1 MFLGKMQLHNYIKS
15 VFSLS
20 SGAIIAQAISLFSM
34 PIISRLYSQEEFGE
48 YSLFVQYAGLASI
61 FILLRKEYALQLM
74 NNENKIFFSLKKIST
89 VSYSIIVCLLILTI
103 INKNTSL
110 DGLLFVLLAG
120 FLLVLIGLNSS
131 FMIFVKKYLSVGI
144 SETINKSIY
153 FIVAFI
159 SIYFFGFKGLILGFI
174 LGLFAKLLYLIINQP
189 STIKTLQPSS
199 EDRRVVRNAGYAIS
213 ITHIFIAISAIVP
226 MLTINNFYTSSEL
239 GLYSLAVSIIFLP
252 NTILTINIGN
262 VYFENLIKNKNEATK
277 LISKTLVLTIPM
289 SLLIYTPFI
298 FFGQEI
304 FSLVF
309 GESWEQSGKMAGI
322 LSIASMVGFV
332 SGTIDRTC
340 LVCKINSHGP
350 VWSFFRMLTAFAI
363 ASYSIIFNLEIY
375 VFIIIS
381 SISLAFLYIIDFTLQ
396 IFYALRLQKNSFN
409 T

>member
-1 MFLGKMQLHNYIKS
+1 MQLHNYIKS

-48 YSLFVQYAGLASI
+48 YSLFVQYASLASI

-74 NNENKIFFSLKKIST
+74 NNEDKIFFSLKKIST
-89 VSYSIIVCLLILTI
+89 ASYLIIVCLLILTI
-103 INKNTSL
+103 INKNTIL
-110 DGLLFVLLAG
+110 DGVFFVLLAG

-131 FMIFVKKYLSVGI
+131 FMIFVKKYFSVGI

-153 FIVAFI
+153 FIVAFT

-174 LGLFAKLLYLIINQP
+174 LGLFAKLLYLTISHP

-199 EDRRVVRNAGYAIS
+199 EDRRLVRNAGYAIS
-213 ITHIFIAISAIVP
+213 VTHIFIAISTIVP
-226 MLTINNFYTSSEL
+226 MLTINNFYTPSEL
-239 GLYSLAVSIIFLP
+239 GLYSLALSIIFLP

-262 VYFENLIKNKNEATK
+262 VYFENLIKNKSEAIK
-277 LISKTLVLTIPM
+277 LILKTLVLTIPL
-289 SLLIYTPFI
+289 SLLIFTPFI

-332 SGTIDRTC
+332 TGTVDRTC

-350 VWSFFRMLTAFAI
+350 IWSFFRMLAAFAI
-363 ASYSIIFNLEIY
+363 ASYSILFNLEIN

-381 SISLAFLYIIDFTLQ
+381 SISMAFLYIIDFTLQ
-396 IFYALRLQKNSFN
+396 IFYALRLQKNSLN

>member
-1 MFLGKMQLHNYIKS
+1 MQLHNYIKS
-15 VFSLS
+15 VLSLS

-48 YSLFVQYAGLASI
+48 YSLFVQYASLASI

-74 NNENKIFFSLKKIST
+74 NNEDKIFFSLKKIST
-89 VSYSIIVCLLILTI
+89 ASYSIIVCLLILTI
-103 INKNTSL
+103 INKNTIL
-110 DGLLFVLLAG
+110 DEVFFVLLAG

-131 FMIFVKKYLSVGI
+131 FMIFVKKYFSVGI

-153 FIVAFI
+153 FIVAFT

-174 LGLFAKLLYLIINQP
+174 LGLFAKLLYLTVSHP

-213 ITHIFIAISAIVP
+213 VTHIFIAISTIVP

-239 GLYSLAVSIIFLP
+239 GLYSLALSIIFLP
-252 NTILTINIGN
+252 NTILTISIGN
-262 VYFENLIKNKNEATK
+262 VYFENLIKNKSEAIK
-277 LISKTLVLTIPM
+277 LILKTLVLTIPL
-289 SLLIYTPFI
+289 SLLIFSPFI

-322 LSIASMVGFV
+322 LSIAAMVGFV
-332 SGTIDRTC
+332 TGTIDRTC

-350 VWSFFRMLTAFAI
+350 IWSFFRMLAAFAI
-363 ASYSIIFNLEIY
+363 ASYSILFNLEIN

-381 SISLAFLYIIDFTLQ
+381 SISMAFLYIIDFTLQ
-396 IFYALRLQKNSFN
+396 IFYALRLQKNSLN